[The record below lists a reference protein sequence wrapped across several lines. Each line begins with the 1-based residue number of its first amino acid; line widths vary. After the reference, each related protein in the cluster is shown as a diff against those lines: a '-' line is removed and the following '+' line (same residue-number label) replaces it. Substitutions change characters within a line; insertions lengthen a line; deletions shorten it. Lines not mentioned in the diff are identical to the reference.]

1 MYYIGVD
8 LGGTNIAAGIVDG
21 DNGKIVVKGSVP
33 TLAEREGEEI
43 VKDMAA
49 LCEKLVA
56 DANLTK
62 ADIASVGIAAPGSA
76 DCEGGIIIYANNLRF
91 YDFHIADIFRI
102 YNLDTEIIAAS
113 VRNPIHVTDC
123 ALAGAHIATVPYS
136 VIEQMKRLKEII
148 ELEEIKFVKNVKLYV
163 IIIKNRKGVKYVNVL
178 F

>member
-91 YDFHIADIFRI
+91 YDFHIADI
-102 YNLDTEIIAAS
+102 NC
-113 VRNPIHVTDC
+113 V
-123 ALAGAHIATVPYS
+123 LAGDLFDLGLFSYKDKGIVFAFFLCKSNALNYFKRCVISAKS
-136 VIEQMKRLKEII
+136 VNDNSHM
-148 ELEEIKFVKNVKLYV
+148 
-163 IIIKNRKGVKYVNVL
+163 
-178 F
+178 